1 MKTMVLFLAV
11 SLGLPGCGVIYFAP
25 NVSDQATDAAVAI
38 VPVTAAAVKVA
49 NASPYRPQQ
58 IPAVFLQTAGSGS
71 GLQGAGSLPD
81 PVFTSQPRPDM
92 SEMRL
97 PPDLPDTPYEIGV
110 GDVLVLATQ
119 QSARS
124 IEELSGLLSAQN
136 QRQGYTVQ
144 DDGAIAVPDVGRI
157 RLAGLTLEEAEAEVF
172 QALVRAGLD
181 PTFSIEVAEF
191 NSKRATIGG
200 AVRNPTV
207 VPITLTPVV
216 LQEALAAAG
225 GVSTLDT
232 QFTTIRLY
240 RNGTLYQIPLDQLPG
255 TDVEL
260 AGGDSIF
267 VDTDYLLDRAQ
278 AYFEEQITLTNQ
290 RQSSR
295 LQALNQLSSEIGL
308 RRAALNEA
316 RANFQA
322 QLELGAIDRDHVY
335 LTGEVAQQGRFP
347 LPFGRQATLADAL
360 FEQGGLISDV
370 SDPGQI
376 YLLRGNPDGQVT
388 AYHLNGRNTVNLLHA
403 TNMELRPNDIIFV
416 APQPI
421 TSWNRALNQIIP
433 SLVLAQSQS

>member
-1 MKTMVLFLAV
+1 M
-11 SLGLPGCGVIYFAP
+11 
-25 NVSDQATDAAVAI
+25 
-38 VPVTAAAVKVA
+38 
-49 NASPYRPQQ
+49 
-58 IPAVFLQTAGSGS
+58 
-71 GLQGAGSLPD
+71 
-81 PVFTSQPRPDM
+81 
-92 SEMRL
+92 
-97 PPDLPDTPYEIGV
+97 
-110 GDVLVLATQ
+110 
-119 QSARS
+119 
-124 IEELSGLLSAQN
+124 
-136 QRQGYTVQ
+136 
-144 DDGAIAVPDVGRI
+144 
-157 RLAGLTLEEAEAEVF
+157 
-172 QALVRAGLD
+172 RAGLD